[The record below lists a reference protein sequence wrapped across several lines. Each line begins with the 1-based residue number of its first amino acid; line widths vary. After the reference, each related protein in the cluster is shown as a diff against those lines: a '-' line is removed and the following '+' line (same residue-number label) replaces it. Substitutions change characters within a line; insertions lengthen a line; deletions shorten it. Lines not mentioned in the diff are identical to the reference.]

1 MRYYL
6 LLVIIAS
13 GMLFCNCDRK
23 AVYQYTEGKIYGTFY
38 HISYASD
45 ENLQTELYREMD
57 LVNAS
62 LSMFNPGSVIAR
74 INRGET
80 DSTDMLFRKMYQMAW
95 RVNQATDGAF
105 DITVAPLVNAWG
117 FGYEKEAFPDSAR
130 IDSLLTLVGMEK
142 LSFEN
147 DRLFK
152 ANPGIQLDASSIAK
166 GLGVDLVA
174 EYLER
179 KGVRNYMVEIGGEV
193 RVKGESD
200 KRRPWRIG
208 IDRPEDDVAAH
219 DRQLQMVVGMTSGA
233 LATSGNYRNFYVHEG
248 KKYAH
253 TINPR
258 TGYPVQTEVLG
269 ASVYAPTCMEAD
281 AYATAFM
288 VMGLEKAKAIIEKD
302 TEIEGCLIYE
312 QDGKLKSWV
321 SERMKT
327 MIVSEAKTE

>member
-1 MRYYL
+1 MKYNL
-6 LLVIIAS
+6 LLGIIVL
-13 GMLFCNCDRK
+13 GILCVNCDRK
-23 AVYQYTEGKIYGTFY
+23 IVYQHTEGKMYGTFY

-45 ENLQTELYREMD
+45 EDLQAELHREMD

-62 LSMFNPGSVIAR
+62 LSMFNPNSVISQ

-80 DSTDMLFRKMYQMAW
+80 DSTDMLFRKMFRMALQ
-95 RVNQATDGAF
+95 VNQATDGAY

-117 FGYEKEAFPDSAR
+117 FGYEKEAFPDSVR
-130 IDSLLTLVGMEK
+130 IDSLLALVGMEK
-142 LSFEN
+142 LTLEE
-147 DRLFK
+147 DRLIK
-152 ANPGIQLDASSIAK
+152 KVAGIQLDASSIAK

-174 EYLER
+174 EYLES
-179 KGVRNYMVEIGGEV
+179 KGVRDYMVEIGGEV
-193 RVKGESD
+193 RVKGDSD

-208 IDRPEDDVAAH
+208 IDRPEDDVAAY
-219 DRQLQMVVGMTSGA
+219 DRQLQMVVGLTSGA
-233 LATSGNYRNFYVHEG
+233 LATSGNYRNYYVHDG

-288 VMGLEKAKAIIEKD
+288 VLGFEKAKAIIEKD
-302 TEIEGCLIYE
+302 PEIEGCLIYE
-312 QDGKLKSWV
+312 HNGKLKTWV

>member
-1 MRYYL
+1 MRYNL
-6 LLVIIAS
+6 LLGIIVL
-13 GMLFCNCDRK
+13 GILFGNCERK
-23 AVYQYTEGKIYGTFY
+23 TVYQHAEGKMYGTFY

-45 ENLQTELYREMD
+45 EDMQAELHREMD

-62 LSMFNPGSVIAR
+62 LSMFNPNSVISQ

-80 DSTDMLFRKMYQMAW
+80 DSTDMLFRKMFRMA
-95 RVNQATDGAF
+95 RQVNQATEGAY

-142 LSFEN
+142 LTLEEH
-147 DRLFK
+147 RLIK
-152 ANPGIQLDASSIAK
+152 KVAGMQLDASSIAK

-174 EYLER
+174 EYLES
-179 KGVRNYMVEIGGEV
+179 KGVRDYMVEIGGEV
-193 RVKGESD
+193 RVKGDSD

-208 IDRPEDDVAAH
+208 IDRPEDDVAAQ
-219 DRQLQMVVGMTSGA
+219 DRQLQMVVGLTSGA
-233 LATSGNYRNFYVHEG
+233 LATSGNYRNYYVHDG

-288 VMGLEKAKAIIEKD
+288 VLGFEKAKAIIEKD
-302 TEIEGCLIYE
+302 PEIEGCLIYE
-312 QDGKLKSWV
+312 QNGKLKTWV